1 MFHIGVIL
9 RSNHRFPRFSLILN
23 QSYFALSEPLNAIV
37 FSGSSVAKYTSFVP
51 SYSEKSFRD
60 SFSLSLVRLKC
71 VLSVSPNSD
80 LLARRRPR
88 RRFLTVSKAPL
99 GRRFLEELLCRLTF
113 DLMID
118 AYKERAE
125 RERERI
131 KRKRGDFDVTITRCS
146 DFFTS

>member
-1 MFHIGVIL
+1 MPSFSADPRWQNTR
-9 RSNHRFPRFSLILN
+9 RSSRRIPRR
-23 QSYFALSEPLNAIV
+23 V
-37 FSGSSVAKYTSFVP
+37 FEIRS
-51 SYSEKSFRD
+51 
-60 SFSLSLVRLKC
+60 SLSLVRLKC

-125 RERERI
+125 KEKKNKEKER
-131 KRKRGDFDVTITRCS
+131 
-146 DFFTS
+146 

>member
-1 MFHIGVIL
+1 MDPRWQNTR
-9 RSNHRFPRFSLILN
+9 RSSRRIPRR
-23 QSYFALSEPLNAIV
+23 V
-37 FSGSSVAKYTSFVP
+37 FEIRS
-51 SYSEKSFRD
+51 
-60 SFSLSLVRLKC
+60 SLSLVRLKC

-99 GRRFLEELLCRLTF
+99 GRRFFGRRFLEELLCRLTF

-125 RERERI
+125 RERENKEKER
-131 KRKRGDFDVTITRCS
+131 
-146 DFFTS
+146 